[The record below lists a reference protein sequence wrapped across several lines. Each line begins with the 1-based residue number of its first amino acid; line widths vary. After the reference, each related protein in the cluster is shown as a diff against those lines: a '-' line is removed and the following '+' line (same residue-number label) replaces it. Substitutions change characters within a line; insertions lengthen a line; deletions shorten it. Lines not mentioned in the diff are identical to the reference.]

1 MSQLIAYKH
10 WMIWI
15 CEVTSKWMYQVNVV
29 VVKFKVADNVNYSSK
44 LPQNCTE
51 EQYFSD
57 FDLGFFHQMLF
68 LTQRL

>member
-1 MSQLIAYKH
+1 
-10 WMIWI
+10 
-15 CEVTSKWMYQVNVV
+15 MYQVNVV